1 MQKLNSFQR
10 QYLETALWSTNDES
24 DESGGVPLD
33 RNYSIEDIAPE
44 SLASMLADCDAFE
57 AANSDLLALAGT
69 REQNGHDF
77 WLTRNDH
84 GVGFWDRGYLIVG
97 EQLSDAC
104 KAYGS
109 VDLYI
114 GDDGLIYCS

>member
-24 DESGGVPLD
+24 TEQGGEPLD
-33 RNYSIEDIAPE
+33 HNYTIEDIAPE
-44 SLASMLADCDAFE
+44 SLTKMLADCDAFE
-57 AANSDLLALAGT
+57 AANDDLLALAGT

-77 WLTRNDH
+77 WLTRNGH
-84 GVGFWDRGYLIVG
+84 GAGFWDRGYLIVG

-104 KAYGS
+104 KAYGN
-109 VDLYI
+109 VDLYV